1 MERVLEPEL
10 MNEEAQASA
19 YAKADFAESHSA
31 YPQLFLAEF
40 KTPPARASV
49 LDLGCGPADVTLR
62 FARAFPGYMFHAVD
76 GAEAMLREA
85 RLALDRQ
92 SELASR
98 IQLLHGVLPDLLL
111 PQEHYDVILSSN
123 LLHHLPNPQILW
135 RTVKRFGRK
144 GTLVFVTDLYRPAS
158 VAAAQEL
165 VELHAPGEPEGLR
178 RDFLNSLLAA
188 FTPAEIQ
195 AQLQEAKLKFTV
207 KTVSD
212 RHLVVAGQI

>member
-1 MERVLEPEL
+1 MDRVLEPEL
-10 MNEEAQASA
+10 MNEDAQARA

-31 YPQLFLAEF
+31 YPQLFLTEF
-40 KTPPARASV
+40 KTPPPCATV

-62 FARAFPGYMFHAVD
+62 FARAFPSYLFHAVD

-85 RLALDRQ
+85 RLALERQ
-92 SELASR
+92 YDLAPR
-98 IQLLHGVLPDLLL
+98 IQLIHGVLPDLVL

-123 LLHHLPNPQILW
+123 LLHHLLDPQILW
-135 RTVKRFGRK
+135 RIVKHFGRK

-158 VAAAQEL
+158 VASAQEL
-165 VELHAPGEPEGLR
+165 VQLHAAGEPEVLR
-178 RDFLNSLLAA
+178 RDFFNSLIAA

-195 AQLQEAKLKFTV
+195 AQLQEAKLNFTV

-212 RHLVVAGQI
+212 RHLVVSGQI